1 MRTVSA
7 PSAVALV
14 VIVAAGLAWTSLA
27 SVAPPAPAPG
37 SEETCGTVVRALMPC
52 LPFVQGKEK
61 EPSKG
66 CCSGAKRLDGE
77 TKTGL
82 QRVHACECIQTAMKT
97 YSDIDGK
104 LVSEVPKHCGI
115 VDSKLPPIDV
125 NMDCKTLGVVPRQPQ
140 LPVSLR
146 HGPVTGPSDPAHK
159 ARLERPQIRVP
170 PPAPEK
176 A

>member
-1 MRTVSA
+1 Q
-7 PSAVALV
+7 
-14 VIVAAGLAWTSLA
+14 
-27 SVAPPAPAPG
+27 
-37 SEETCGTVVRALMPC
+37 ETCGTMVRALMPC

-77 TKTGL
+77 TKTGP

-125 NMDCKTLGVVPRQPQ
+125 NMDCKTVGVVPRQPQ

>member
-7 PSAVALV
+7 RSSVALV
-14 VIVAAGLAWTSLA
+14 VIVAAVLVWTSSA
-27 SVAPPAPAPG
+27 SVAPAPAPG
-37 SEETCGTVVRALMPC
+37 SEETCGTVVGALMPC

-77 TKTGL
+77 TKTGP

-125 NMDCKTLGVVPRQPQ
+125 NMDCKTLGV
-140 LPVSLR
+140 L
-146 HGPVTGPSDPAHK
+146 HYKGN
-159 ARLERPQIRVP
+159 
-170 PPAPEK
+170 
-176 A
+176 

>member
-1 MRTVSA
+1 M
-7 PSAVALV
+7 
-14 VIVAAGLAWTSLA
+14 
-27 SVAPPAPAPG
+27 
-37 SEETCGTVVRALMPC
+37 VRALMPC

-77 TKTGL
+77 TKTGP

-125 NMDCKTLGVVPRQPQ
+125 NMDCKTVGVVPRQPQ

-146 HGPVTGPSDPAHK
+146 HGPVTGPSRSRPPTKHGWRDP
-159 ARLERPQIRVP
+159 RLEFRPPHRKKP
-170 PPAPEK
+170 NPAFSTLG
-176 A
+176 